1 MRFSIATLAAMTLLT
16 MTSPVSAQDA
26 NVGTLAQKRA
36 EGEEINNG
44 TNPTLLT
51 TTAGIQYTYNDI
63 RGGFSSGLWET
74 YVGIPFGSRKQFQ
87 FQLTVPYAN
96 GPLNDDFDFGDVSLK
111 FVHVVDVNASRGI
124 AYTAELFLDTAARP
138 DLGNGQEVLELSA
151 FYAKFLPGGNIF
163 APAWVQ
169 TVGLDGK
176 GPNGREINRTT
187 VDFYYVPKLANP
199 KYFMTFDPALT
210 YDWETEKG
218 FASLQVTL
226 GMLTGKL
233 AGGDSQ
239 VFIKPGIYA
248 GGDRPLDLSVQVGFK
263 VLGF

>member
-1 MRFSIATLAAMTLLT
+1 MRYTGAGVIATVLLT
-16 MTSPVSAQDA
+16 APALAQDA
-26 NVGTLAQKRA
+26 NVGTLAAKRA
-36 EGEEINNG
+36 AGEEVNNG
-44 TNPTLLT
+44 TNPTLLS

-63 RGGFSSGLWET
+63 RGGLSSGLWEA
-74 YVGIPFGSRKQFQ
+74 YVGIPFGSLKQFQ
-87 FQLTVPYAN
+87 LQLTVPYAN
-96 GPLNDDFDFGDVSLK
+96 GALNNDFDVGDVSLK
-111 FVHVVDVNASRGI
+111 FVHVVDVNESRGI
-124 AYTAELFLDTAARP
+124 AYTAELFADTAARP
-138 DLGNGQEVLELSA
+138 DLGYGEEVLEFSA
-151 FYAKFLPGGNIF
+151 FYAKFLPNGSIV

-176 GPNGREINRTT
+176 SSSGEDINRTT
-187 VDFYYVPKLANP
+187 FDFYYVPKLANP
-199 KYFMTFDPALT
+199 KFYMTFDPAVS

-218 FASLQVTL
+218 FASLQVTF

-248 GGDRPLDLSVQVGFK
+248 GGDRPLDFSVQVGFK

>member
-1 MRFSIATLAAMTLLT
+1 MHYSIAALAATVLLAA
-16 MTSPVSAQDA
+16 PALAQDA
-26 NVGTLAQKRA
+26 NVGALAQKRA
-36 EGEEINNG
+36 NAEEVNNG

-51 TTAGIQYTYNDI
+51 TTAGIQYTYSDFAN
-63 RGGFSSGLWET
+63 SNLSAGLWEA

-87 FQLTVPYAN
+87 FQLTVPYADSA
-96 GPLNDDFDFGDVSLK
+96 LDDDFGLGDVSLK

-124 AYTAELFLDTAARP
+124 AYTAELFVDTADRP
-138 DLGNGQEVLELSA
+138 DLGNGQEVLEFSA

-163 APAWVQ
+163 APALVQ

-176 GPNGREINRTT
+176 GPNGQDINRTT

-199 KYFMTFDPALT
+199 KFFMTFDPALS
-210 YDWETEKG
+210 YDWETDKG

-226 GMLTGKL
+226 GMLTGKV

-239 VFIKPGIYA
+239 IFIKPGIYA
-248 GGDRPLDLSVQVGFK
+248 GADRPLDFSVQVGFK
-263 VLGF
+263 ILGF